1 MKWNLTMPHLQL
13 IATQMSA
20 NPAQNIK
27 NALNSKKVRNCYA
40 WSDSTVPGAMA

>member
-1 MKWNLTMPHLQL
+1 MPHLQL

-27 NALNSKKVRNCYA
+27 NALDSKNVRNCYG
-40 WSDSTVPGAMA
+40 WSDSTVHGAMA